1 MLFADVRG
9 FTSFSESRTPEE
21 VVATLNEYFGEV
33 VEVIAVQEGVLDK
46 FIGDGLMAVFDAPI
60 DQPDHAERAVRTGLG
75 MQAAVAA
82 MNARRAARGQPPVE
96 IGIGV
101 NTGPAVSGNL
111 GSLKRMEY
119 TVIGDSV
126 NLASRLEHHAKKGQV
141 LIGKSTY
148 ELVKDRFVCESAG
161 AVPIKGKQDPV
172 EIWSCLAPRG

>member
-96 IGIGV
+96 IGSGQGPRSPGPGV
-101 NTGPAVSGNL
+101 PQAHSTRHRRL
-111 GSLKRMEY
+111 GEP
-119 TVIGDSV
+119 G
-126 NLASRLEHHAKKGQV
+126 LAPRHHAKKAR
-141 LIGKSTY
+141 S
-148 ELVKDRFVCESAG
+148 
-161 AVPIKGKQDPV
+161 
-172 EIWSCLAPRG
+172 